1 MDIMERHEM
10 KLESTH
16 STGAEEWYCPTCG
29 RRFLMQW
36 PPQYKRIILDAGDEN
51 VVHTGGKSGLQI
63 GLAHATP
70 EDTEDGP
77 DPDLGLWSE
86 GIEDVDFNF

>member
-1 MDIMERHEM
+1 MKIEERHEM
-10 KLESTH
+10 KLESKH
-16 STGAEEWYCPTCG
+16 PTGAEEWYCPTCG

-36 PPQYKRIILDAGDEN
+36 PPQYKRIILDTGDEN
-51 VVHTGGKSGLQI
+51 VVHTGGKRGLQI

-77 DPDLGLWSE
+77 DQDLGLWSE
-86 GIEDVDFNF
+86 GLEDMDFNF